1 MKKEREVKE
10 RKRRKKRKVEEAL
23 SEGKGNRGKKLGHGD
38 FTSACKIWWLERKK
52 NCCLITGKAT
62 LAPSSLYYLFFFL
75 MYLFIYLYGPLFW
88 SVGSSIFL
96 MARGIFRLGHVGS
109 LVTACKLFVMTC
121 GS

>member
-62 LAPSSLYYLFFFL
+62 LAPSSLYYLFFFFNVYI
-75 MYLFIYLYGPLFW
+75 YLFVWAFVLVCGILNLLYGKRNL
-88 SVGSSIFL
+88 
-96 MARGIFRLGHVGS
+96 
-109 LVTACKLFVMTC
+109 
-121 GS
+121 